1 MFDWTV
7 IDQKKS
13 RLDALRPL
21 SPHTLMSLREKISLE
36 WTYNSNAIEGNTL
49 TLKETKVVL
58 EGITI
63 GGKSVV
69 EHLEAINHNEAI
81 LYLEEI
87 VQGGE
92 ELSEWQIKNIHAIV
106 LKNIE
111 PTHAGVYRK
120 ENVVISGADHTPP
133 DYTVVPDQMQE
144 LITHYENE
152 WKNLHAAERAALLHS
167 EFVKIHP
174 FVDGNG
180 RTARLLQNFELMKY
194 GFPPIVIKKEHRL
207 DYYEF
212 LDKAH
217 TTGNTSGFIQFS
229 ADRLNE
235 TLELY
240 LQFAERNH
248 SDS

>member
-1 MFDWTV
+1 MFDWIA
-7 IDQKKS
+7 IDEKKAQ
-13 RLDALRPL
+13 LDGLRPL
-21 SPHTLMSLREKISLE
+21 SPNTLKSLREKLALE
-36 WTYNSNAIEGNTL
+36 WTYHSNAIEGNTL

-58 EGITI
+58 EGITV

-81 LYLEEI
+81 HYLEEI

-106 LKNIE
+106 LKNID
-111 PTHAGVYRK
+111 PDNAGIYRK

-133 DYTVVPDQMQE
+133 DYTIVPDQMQE

-152 WKNLHAAERAALLHS
+152 WKNLHPAERAALLHC
-167 EFVKIHP
+167 EFVRIHP

-180 RTARLLQNFELMKY
+180 RTSRLLQNLELMKH

-217 TTGNTSGFIQFS
+217 TTGEARDFIRFS

-235 TLELY
+235 SLELY
-240 LQFAERNH
+240 LQFAEGNH
-248 SDS
+248 HDS